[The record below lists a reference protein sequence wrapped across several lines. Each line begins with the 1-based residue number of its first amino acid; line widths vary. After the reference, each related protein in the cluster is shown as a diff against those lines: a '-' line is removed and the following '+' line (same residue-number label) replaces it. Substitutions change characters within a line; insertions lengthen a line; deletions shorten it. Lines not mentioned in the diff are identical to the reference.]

1 MNESSV
7 PQHIGYIMDGNR
19 RWAEQ
24 HGLPAYEGHLA
35 GYTAMKE
42 VLTANIDA
50 GVKYVS
56 VYAFSSENWR
66 RSQAEVDKL
75 MKLLVKCVKT
85 DAKYLHDRQVRVVVL
100 GSRDQLPEKVV
111 QAIEEIESA
120 TAHYTKGTLAL
131 CFNYGGQQEIV
142 NAVKRIIA
150 SGVTEDQVTAD
161 LIEQNLYSPE
171 IPPCDLIVRTS
182 GEQRL
187 SNFMLWRSAL
197 SEFLFLKKHWPD
209 MRAEDVKN
217 ILDEYAKRNRR
228 FGG

>member
-1 MNESSV
+1 MSESSV

-85 DAKYLHDRQVRVVVL
+85 D
-100 GSRDQLPEKVV
+100 
-111 QAIEEIESA
+111 EIGR
-120 TAHYTKGTLAL
+120 AH
-131 CFNYGGQQEIV
+131 V
-142 NAVKRIIA
+142 
-150 SGVTEDQVTAD
+150 
-161 LIEQNLYSPE
+161 
-171 IPPCDLIVRTS
+171 
-182 GEQRL
+182 
-187 SNFMLWRSAL
+187 
-197 SEFLFLKKHWPD
+197 
-209 MRAEDVKN
+209 
-217 ILDEYAKRNRR
+217 
-228 FGG
+228 

>member
-1 MNESSV
+1 MSESSV

-19 RWAEQ
+19 RWAER

-85 DAKYLHDRQVRVVVL
+85 DAKYLHDCQVRVVVL
-100 GSRDQLPEKVV
+100 GSRDQLPEKVI

-142 NAVKRIIA
+142 TAVKRIIA
-150 SGVTEDQVTAD
+150 SGVTEDEVTAD
-161 LIEQNLYSPE
+161 RKS
-171 IPPCDLIVRTS
+171 V
-182 GEQRL
+182 
-187 SNFMLWRSAL
+187 
-197 SEFLFLKKHWPD
+197 
-209 MRAEDVKN
+209 V
-217 ILDEYAKRNRR
+217 
-228 FGG
+228 